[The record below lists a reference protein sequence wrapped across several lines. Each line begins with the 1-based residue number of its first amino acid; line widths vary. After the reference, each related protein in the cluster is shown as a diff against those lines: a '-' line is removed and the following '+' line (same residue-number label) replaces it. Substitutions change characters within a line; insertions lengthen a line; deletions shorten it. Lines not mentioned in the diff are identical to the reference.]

1 MVLRMAKKSSYSAK
15 PYTSDSGQ
23 AKSSRSTAD
32 LPQINNL
39 LPVPID
45 FPGFMDE
52 IAIGVVILDLDRRI
66 VAMNQTLKALTGFIS
81 GDLFGVACAHIL
93 RSNVCLQNC
102 PLLEPGEDFSP
113 KCNEGNLINKDRQLV
128 PIRITSAPLKNLAG
142 SIVGFIE
149 TVEDIRLLRKP
160 DETEFHAYKFKNI
173 IGRSPEME
181 KIFQILPS
189 LAQSDS
195 SVLITGETGTGKD
208 LMAEAI
214 HQLSNRAKG
223 PFVKINC
230 GALPETLLESELFGH
245 RKGAFTGAIESRPGR
260 FRLAHNG
267 TLHLTEIGDLPLS
280 LQVKLLTFLDDREVF
295 PIGSG
300 KAVAVD
306 VRIIAAT
313 NRNLEQRARDKQ
325 FRKDLLF
332 RLNVIRLHLPPL
344 RDRKGDIQLLVD
356 HFLNSLSTQLGK
368 QRPPISREALAILMA
383 YHYPGNVRELKNI
396 VEYAVNICA
405 DGGIEQSHLPVYLME
420 SSNGGVSAG
429 APETASSMTFNA
441 VEDGVPLAHPPQDWP
456 TIEKKMILDALVSAS
471 GRKNKAAAALGWAR
485 STLYRKM
492 KHYGIH

>member
-1 MVLRMAKKSSYSAK
+1 MAKTSSHKVDPNAGDSAH
-15 PYTSDSGQ
+15 
-23 AKSSRSTAD
+23 AISSQSTAD
-32 LPQINNL
+32 PDSPQITNL
-39 LPVPID
+39 LNIPID
-45 FPGFMDE
+45 FFEFMDE
-52 IAIGVVILDLDRRI
+52 IAIGVAILRLDRKI
-66 VAMNQTLKALTGFIS
+66 VVMNQTLKALTGFNQ
-81 GDLFGVACAHIL
+81 GNLFGVACSHIL
-93 RSNVCLQNC
+93 RSNVCLQSC
-102 PLLEPGEDFSP
+102 PLLEPDEDFSP
-113 KCNEGNLINKDRQLV
+113 KCNDGNLINRDRQLV
-128 PIRITSAPLKNLAG
+128 PIRITSAPLRSLSGK
-142 SIVGFIE
+142 IVGFIE

-160 DETEFHAYKFKNI
+160 DETTLHAHKFNNI
-173 IGRSPEME
+173 IGSSPEME

-208 LMAEAI
+208 MMAEAI
-214 HQLSNRAKG
+214 HQLSSRAKG

-245 RKGAFTGAIESRPGR
+245 RKGAFTGAIENRPGR

-267 TLHLTEIGDLPLS
+267 TLHLTEIGDLPLA

-306 VRIIAAT
+306 VRIVAAT

-356 HFLNSLSTQLGK
+356 HFLNSLSSQLGK
-368 QRPPISREALAILMA
+368 QRPTISREASKILMA

-405 DGGIEQSHLPVYLME
+405 DGEIEPGHLPFYLME
-420 SSNGGVSAG
+420 SSNGGVPVG
-429 APETASSMTFNA
+429 VPEAASSLTFKT
-441 VEDGVPLAHPPQDWP
+441 VEGGGPTANSSQDWP
-456 TIEKKMILDALVSAS
+456 TIEKQMILDALVRTG

-492 KHYGIH
+492 KHYEIH

>member
-1 MVLRMAKKSSYSAK
+1 MVKKTSHSAR
-15 PYTSDSGQ
+15 PYTSDSGK
-23 AKSSRSTAD
+23 ANSSQSPAG

-39 LPVPID
+39 FTIPID
-45 FPGFMDE
+45 FLEFMDE

-81 GDLFGVACAHIL
+81 GDLRGVACAHIL

-102 PLLEPGEDFSP
+102 PLLEPDEDFSP
-113 KCNEGNLINKDRQLV
+113 KCNDGNLINKDRQLV
-128 PIRITSAPLKNLAG
+128 PIRITAAPLKNLPG
-142 SIVGFIE
+142 EIIGFVE

-160 DETEFHAYKFKNI
+160 DETDFHAYKFNNI
-173 IGRSPEME
+173 IGSSPEME

-245 RKGAFTGAIESRPGR
+245 RKGAFTGAIENRPGR

-267 TLHLTEIGDLPLS
+267 TLHLTEIGDLPLA

-356 HFLNSLSTQLGK
+356 HFLSSLSNQLGK
-368 QRPPISREALAILMA
+368 QRPPLSQAASKILMA

-405 DGGIEQSHLPVYLME
+405 DGEIEPGHLPFYLME
-420 SSNGGVSAG
+420 SRNGVVPDGVL
-429 APETASSMTFNA
+429 ETASGPAFEVLAEGGPQVNA
-441 VEDGVPLAHPPQDWP
+441 SQDWP
-456 TIEKKMILDALVSAS
+456 TIEKQMILDALVRTS
-471 GRKNKAAAALGWAR
+471 GRKNKAAVALGWAR

-492 KHYGIH
+492 KQYGMH

>member
-1 MVLRMAKKSSYSAK
+1 MTKRYSHSTR
-15 PYTSDSGQ
+15 PYTGDSGQ
-23 AKSSRSTAD
+23 ANSSRIPAD
-32 LPQINNL
+32 FPQINNL
-39 LPVPID
+39 FTIPID
-45 FPGFMDE
+45 FLEFMDE
-52 IAIGVVILDLDRRI
+52 IAIGVVILDLERRI
-66 VAMNQTLKALTGFIS
+66 VAMSQTLKALTGFIS
-81 GDLFGVACAHIL
+81 GDLCGVACAHIL

-102 PLLEPGEDFSP
+102 PLLAPDEDFSP

-142 SIVGFIE
+142 KIVGFVE

-160 DETEFHAYKFKNI
+160 DETDFHAYKFNNI
-173 IGRSPEME
+173 IGSSQEME

-245 RKGAFTGAIESRPGR
+245 RKGAFTGAIENRPGR

-267 TLHLTEIGDLPLS
+267 TLHLTEIGDLPLA

-332 RLNVIRLHLPPL
+332 RLNVIRIHLPPL

-356 HFLNSLSTQLGK
+356 HFLNSLSSQLGK
-368 QRPPISREALAILMA
+368 QRPPISREASKILMA

-405 DGGIEQSHLPVYLME
+405 AGEIEPSHLPFYLME
-420 SSNGGVSAG
+420 SSNGGVPVG
-429 APETASSMTFNA
+429 VPETASSLTFKT
-441 VEDGVPLAHPPQDWP
+441 VEEGGPHANSSQDWP
-456 TIEKKMILDALVSAS
+456 TIEKQMILDALVRAG

-485 STLYRKM
+485 STLYRKI
-492 KHYGIH
+492 KHYEIQ

>member
-1 MVLRMAKKSSYSAK
+1 MAKNSRDSARL
-15 PYTSDSGQ
+15 YTGDSGQ
-23 AKSSRSTAD
+23 ANPNRTPVD

-39 LPVPID
+39 FDIPID
-45 FPGFMDE
+45 FLKFMDE
-52 IAIGVVILDLDRRI
+52 VAIGVVILDLDRRI

-81 GDLFGVACAHIL
+81 GDLGGLACAHIL

-102 PLLEPGEDFSP
+102 PLLELDEDFSP

-142 SIVGFIE
+142 KIVGFVE
-149 TVEDIRLLRKP
+149 TVEDIRLLRTP
-160 DETEFHAYKFKNI
+160 DETDFHAYKFNNI
-173 IGRSPEME
+173 IGSSPEME

-230 GALPETLLESELFGH
+230 GALPKTLLESELFGH
-245 RKGAFTGAIESRPGR
+245 RKGAFTGAIENRPGR

-313 NRNLEQRARDKQ
+313 NRNLEQRARDDL

-356 HFLNSLSTQLGK
+356 HFLNSLSRQLGK
-368 QRPPISREALAILMA
+368 QRPPLSQEASKILMA

-396 VEYAVNICA
+396 VEYAVNICVN
-405 DGGIEQSHLPVYLME
+405 GQIEPGHLPFYLME
-420 SSNGGVSAG
+420 ATDGDGPAG
-429 APETASSMTFNA
+429 LPETDPSPTLNTGEEGSVQKSS
-441 VEDGVPLAHPPQDWP
+441 PQDWP
-456 TIEKKMILDALVSAS
+456 TIEKQMILAALVRAG
-471 GRKNKAAAALGWAR
+471 GRKNKAAVALGWAR
-485 STLYRKM
+485 STLYRKL
-492 KHYGIH
+492 KHYEIQ